1 MEETLRL
8 ILEKLNSMD
17 SDIKSLKTDVSGLK
31 TDVSGLKTDV
41 SGLKQQVFIIENE
54 HGAKLDSLIDGYKQL
69 YEGQQEIRNDI
80 KEMKETINVH
90 EVKLLKVK

>member
-17 SDIKSLKTDVSGLK
+17 SDIKSLK